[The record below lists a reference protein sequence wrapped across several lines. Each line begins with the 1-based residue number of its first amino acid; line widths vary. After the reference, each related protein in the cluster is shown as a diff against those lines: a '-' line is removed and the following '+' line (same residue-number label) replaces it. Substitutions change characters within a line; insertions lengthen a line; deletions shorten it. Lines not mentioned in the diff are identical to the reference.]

1 MHLVYCINRAA
12 EEIYPQRLC
21 VESDLIIV
29 DDNENIGWKLG
40 FFQNN
45 QKYNKYSHGF
55 K

>member
-45 QKYNKYSHGF
+45 QKYNKHCHGS